1 MLNLLAAL
9 RSDAQWMANVM
20 AWRQLPARAPQYAA
34 IPSQLHP
41 LVVAALRQRGID
53 QLYSHQAQAVEHA
66 LAGEHVAVVTPTAS
80 GKTLCYTLPVL
91 HTLLGDSTACALYL
105 FPTKALAQDQLDD
118 LQSWNHT
125 LTSITHSLHSPL
137 SNLRSL
143 FPISTYDG
151 DTPQAERSRIRKNVR
166 LLITNPDMLHVGIL
180 PYHTAWAEFFAGLR
194 YVVIDEMHTYRGVF
208 GSQVAN
214 VLRRLGR
221 IAAHYG
227 RQPRFICAS
236 ATIANPGQ
244 LAEQLIEQPVRLV
257 DKNGAP
263 SGEKHI
269 VLYNPP
275 LYDAE
280 RGLRRSSV
288 LEAQALA
295 QRAIQQGVQTI
306 LFARSRLT
314 TELLLSYLREGVGR
328 LIPTGET
335 HSTLPLTIR
344 GYRGGYLPA
353 ERRAIEAS
361 LRSGEAAAVV
371 ATNALELGIDIGQL
385 QAAIL
390 CGYPGS
396 IASTWQQIGRAART
410 LDAGL
415 AVLVA
420 TGEALDQYVIQHPEF
435 IFERSPEYALINPDN
450 LMLLVEQMRCALF
463 ELPFGA
469 GEQLGASPIT
479 ADVLQWLVEQGEV
492 QKQGERFFWSGAGF
506 PAQRVNLRT
515 SSSDAVLIQ
524 ATDIQA
530 NEPRPRIIGQI
541 DQASASLLVHESAI
555 YLHEGQ
561 SYRVKQLDLVN
572 RLAQVTPVEVDYYTE
587 VAGETTIE
595 LLTEHEQRIAGGG
608 RVAHGELQVSSQVV
622 GFRRIKR
629 FTHENLG
636 VQLLDYPPQVTET
649 TGYWLSVLPATQAQL
664 EQAGLWYDSLNDY
677 GPNWQEQRERVRQ
690 RDRYRCVRCGAPEA
704 PDRQHDV
711 HHLAPF
717 RIFGYVAGLNEHYL
731 EANRLENLML
741 VCRTCHRRLEA
752 TVRIHSGLDG
762 LAYALNQLAPLH
774 LMCAPQDIGVSVER
788 SGTSGRV
795 GEGGREKGVAGLS
808 TVYLYE
814 RVAAGLGFSARLY
827 EIHDELL
834 AAAQE
839 LIAHCACH
847 HGCPACVG
855 PVLETQTIQLP
866 TKQLTLALLGGLMG
880 KPLVHESAGLA
891 SDVEF

>member
-1 MLNLLAAL
+1 MSILNLLAAL
-9 RSDAQWMANVM
+9 RSDPQWMANVM
-20 AWRQLPARAPQYAA
+20 AWRQLPARPPQYAV

-41 LVVAALRQRGID
+41 LVVTALRQRGID
-53 QLYSHQAQAVEHA
+53 QLYSHQAQTVEYA

-80 GKTLCYTLPVL
+80 GKTLCYNLPVL
-91 HTLLGDSTACALYL
+91 HSLLTDPTARALYL

-118 LQSWNHT
+118 LQSWNQT
-125 LTSITHSLHSPL
+125 LTSVVHDPQSAAASLQPPIS
-137 SNLRSL
+137 
-143 FPISTYDG
+143 ISTYDG
-151 DTPQAERSRIRKNVR
+151 DTPQAERSRIRKRAR

-180 PYHTAWAEFFAGLR
+180 PYHTGWAEFFAGLR
-194 YVVIDEMHTYRGVF
+194 CVVIDEMHTYRGVF

-214 VLRRLGR
+214 VLRRLRR
-221 IAAHYG
+221 IAGIYG
-227 RQPRFICAS
+227 SQPHFICAS

-257 DKNGAP
+257 DENGAP

-288 LEAQALA
+288 LEAQSLA

-314 TELLLSYLREGVGR
+314 TEILLSYLRESVGR
-328 LIPTGET
+328 L
-335 HSTLPLTIR
+335 LPAGDGPLAPQVTIR
-344 GYRGGYLPA
+344 GYRGGYLPS

-361 LRSGEAAAVV
+361 LRSGAAAAVV

-385 QAAIL
+385 QTAIL

-396 IASTWQQIGRAART
+396 IASTWQQMGRAGRT
-410 LDAGL
+410 LDAAL
-415 AVLVA
+415 AVLIA

-435 IFERSPEYALINPDN
+435 IFEHSPEYALINPDN
-450 LMLLVEQMRCALF
+450 LMLLVEQVRCALF
-463 ELPFGA
+463 ELPFA
-469 GEQLGASPIT
+469 TGEAFGASPIV

-492 QKQGERFFWSGAGF
+492 QQQGGRFFWSGAGF

-515 SSSDAVLIQ
+515 SSSDTVLIQ
-524 ATDIQA
+524 ATAA
-530 NEPRPRIIGQI
+530 NMDEPRPRVIGQI
-541 DQASASLLVHESAI
+541 DQASASALVHEGAI

-561 SYRVKQLDLVN
+561 SYRVEQLDLTN
-572 RLAQVTPVEVDYYTE
+572 QLAQVTAVEVDYYTE
-587 VAGETTIE
+587 VASETAIE
-595 LLTEHEQRIAGGG
+595 PLAEYEQRISGGG
-608 RVAHGELQVSSQVV
+608 RVAHGELQVSSQVI

-636 VQLLDYPPQVTET
+636 VQPLDYPPQVMEA
-649 TGYWLSVLPATQAQL
+649 TGYWLSVLPATQANL

-677 GPNWQEQRERVRQ
+677 GPNWQEQREQVRK
-690 RDRYRCVRCGAPEA
+690 RDGYRCVRCGAPEA
-704 PDRQHDV
+704 PNRQHDV
-711 HHLAPF
+711 HHLTPF
-717 RIFGYVAGLNEHYL
+717 RTFGYVAGLNTHYQA
-731 EANRLENLML
+731 ANRIENLVL

-752 TVRIHSGLDG
+752 GVRIHSGLDG

-774 LMCAPQDIGVSVER
+774 LMCAPQDIGVSVVRVEQGGE
-788 SGTSGRV
+788 SGSGV
-795 GEGGREKGVAGLS
+795 KGLS
-808 TVYLYE
+808 TVYVYE

-834 AAAQE
+834 VAVQG
-839 LIAHCACH
+839 LIVRCACLN
-847 HGCPACVG
+847 GCPACVG
-855 PVLETQTIQLP
+855 PVLETQTVQLP
-866 TKQLTLALLGGLMG
+866 TKRLTLALLSGLMG
-880 KPLVHESAGLA
+880 EQQPAGDWGLA
-891 SDVEF
+891 SEVKF